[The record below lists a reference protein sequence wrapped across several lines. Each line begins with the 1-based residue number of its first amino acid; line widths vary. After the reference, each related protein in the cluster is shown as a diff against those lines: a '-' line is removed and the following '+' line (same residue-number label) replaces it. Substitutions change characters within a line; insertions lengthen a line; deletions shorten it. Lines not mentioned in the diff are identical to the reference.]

1 MKKLTGLGLL
11 IALMLGSLSPAQENA
26 EIKTFKKDEMNG
38 YKLSDFP
45 DFEKK
50 WKLVTV
56 RFRKDTGEMR
66 FTYANDQAL
75 ETLLKGATDYPDGA
89 VFAKIGIK
97 TSEDPAFPSSAV
109 PAGARRYQFMV
120 RDKKK
125 FASTE
130 GWGYVLFDKG
140 GTIYPEDVGTQ
151 TAACA
156 ACHRIIPER
165 GYVFSQMMEL
175 AVFKDNQPVKAGK
188 KEIPFSEKIKFKEI
202 NVAQLPEELKTE
214 IPKSYKK
221 AQQVDHEISQ
231 FLFQGTLDE
240 IKPLLSEQ
248 AVKTKQPAL
257 ILSADKKTYALVY
270 IENLEIQCEQEGKKG
285 FFMKAV
291 STSPQTGTATSTQQK
306 NINYENRYC
315 WTP

>member
-1 MKKLTGLGLL
+1 MGLL
-11 IALMLGSLSPAQENA
+11 VGSFGQTQDKNEV
-26 EIKTFKKDEMNG
+26 KTFKKDEMNG

-66 FTYANDQAL
+66 FTYANDLAFENLQ
-75 ETLLKGATDYPDGA
+75 KGVIDYPDGA
-89 VFAKIGIK
+89 IFAKIGIK

-120 RDKKK
+120 KDKKK
-125 FASTE
+125 FGGTE
-130 GWGYVLFDKG
+130 GWGYALFDKG
-140 GTIYPEDVGTQ
+140 GTIFPEDTVTQ

-165 GYVFSQMMEL
+165 GYVFSQLMEL
-175 AVFKDNQPVKAGK
+175 SVFKDNQEPRTEK
-188 KEIPFSEKIKFKEI
+188 KEIPFSEKIKFAEVK
-202 NVAQLPEELKTE
+202 VVQLPEFIKKE
-214 IPKSYKK
+214 IPKQYKK
-221 AQQVDHEISQ
+221 AQQVNHEISQ

-248 AVKTKQPAL
+248 AAKTKQPAL
-257 ILSADKKTYALVY
+257 IISGDKKTFALVY
-270 IENLEIQCEQEGKKG
+270 VENIEIQCEQEGKKG
-285 FFMKAV
+285 FFMRAV
-291 STSPQTGTATSTQQK
+291 STSPQQK
-306 NINYENRYC
+306 SINYENRYC